1 MNLKECLVQYCDI
14 QKEIKE
20 LEEKIE
26 KLEPKTHDIVSESVE
41 STTKHFPIVQNHL
54 KIKGLNQRA
63 IKQLEYYKTIL
74 EERYDRLLK
83 EQIRVEE
90 FIDNISNSRLRRI
103 FEYRYIE
110 QLTWRQV
117 AQRIGNASEE
127 SIKKEHNR
135 FLEKSENLS

>member
-26 KLEPKTHDIVSESVE
+26 KLELKAHDIVSDSVE
-41 STTKHFPIVQNHL
+41 STTKYFPIIQNHL
-54 KIKGLNQRA
+54 KIKGLNQKT

-74 EERYDRLLK
+74 EKRYDRLLE

-90 FIDNISNSRLRRI
+90 FIDSIPNSRIRRI

-110 QLTWRQV
+110 QFSWVKTAFL
-117 AQRIGNASEE
+117 IGGNATPD
-127 SIKKEHNR
+127 SIRMEHDR
-135 FLEKSENLS
+135 FLGKN